1 MNPMGQYPWGV
12 IGAGPY
18 EWGVTGGSLRYLVNS
33 EDAIRAYKAVVREYA
48 LKLHTT
54 PDSLVF
60 SRTLLTQ
67 KVNP

>member
-1 MNPMGQYPWGV
+1 M
-12 IGAGPY
+12 A
-18 EWGVTGGSLRYLVNS
+18 GGSLRYLVNNKG
-33 EDAIRAYKAVVREYA
+33 AIRAYKAVVREYA

-60 SRTLLTQ
+60 ARTLLTQ